1 VPTLTEAGVFALV
14 VELYVRPDKRQQ
26 FLRAIEANATASVR
40 DEPGCFRFDVVQDR
54 DDPDHFFLYEVY
66 TDEAAFEAHR
76 SAPHFP
82 VWRAAAAT
90 CLRADDGQRNVP
102 CNVVFSGHDA

>member
-90 CLRADDGQRNVP
+90 CLRADDGQRNVS
-102 CNVVFSGHDA
+102 CNVVFSGHEA